1 MANVSRVTISFP
13 VDLLEKIDAY
23 ADENGA
29 TRSGIVSLA
38 CKQYLIAVDNAPA
51 ISQILKSFAD
61 LTNKAGIMSNDELAN
76 QLSFIEFSNR
86 EILKSFGNEK

>member
-1 MANVSRVTISFP
+1 MANTSRVTISFP

-29 TRSGIVSLA
+29 TRSGIVTLA
-38 CKQYLIAVDNAPA
+38 CKQYLLAAENAPA

-76 QLSFIEFSNR
+76 QLSFLEYSNR
-86 EILKSFGNEK
+86 EILKSFGDEK

>member
-38 CKQYLIAVDNAPA
+38 CKQYLIAVDNVPA

-76 QLSFIEFSNR
+76 QLSFLEFSNR